1 MTYQRREYV
10 LADKLK
16 SEFKERGKDVSG
28 MRASSTSELMRRA
41 AMGHD
46 PRENCAEEAFR
57 ESYNK
62 RPANAKQFSSR
73 QSAARQNAAKNGS
86 SSYSASRPAQSSAK
100 RTQYGNTARS
110 SEGTKARANSS
121 GVRFASTAK
130 NAPKT
135 VQYRPETVNVRV
147 EAKDTARKRLSPMFV
162 ALLGVVTVMIMFLVT
177 QISDVYK
184 TSNEIAKLENQL
196 QTMQSEAEELKLK
209 LDEKND
215 IREIEK
221 IATTELG
228 MAKED
233 TMQRRYITLSDG
245 ERIEVIDNG
254 ESEESSGGVM
264 LSSVVSAIENLF
276 N

>member
-1 MTYQRREYV
+1 M
-10 LADKLK
+10 K
-16 SEFKERGKDVSG
+16 S
-28 MRASSTSELMRRA
+28 
-41 AMGHD
+41 
-46 PRENCAEEAFR
+46 
-57 ESYNK
+57 
-62 RPANAKQFSSR
+62 
-73 QSAARQNAAKNGS
+73 
-86 SSYSASRPAQSSAK
+86 
-100 RTQYGNTARS
+100 
-110 SEGTKARANSS
+110 
-121 GVRFASTAK
+121 
-130 NAPKT
+130 APKT
-135 VQYRPETVNVRV
+135 VQYRPEAVNVRA
-147 EAKDTARKRLSPMFV
+147 EAKDTARKRLSPV

-184 TSNEIAKLENQL
+184 ASNEIAQLENQL

-221 IATTELG
+221 IATTKLG

-264 LSSVVSAIENLF
+264 LSSIASAIENLF

>member
-57 ESYNK
+57 ESYSK
-62 RPANAKQFSSR
+62 RPNGTRQTAR
-73 QSAARQNAAKNGS
+73 QSTANNVNYTYRQARSAQNSANRTQTKSTAHS
-86 SSYSASRPAQSSAK
+86 SS
-100 RTQYGNTARS
+100 
-110 SEGTKARANSS
+110 GTKARASSS
-121 GVRFASTAK
+121 GVRYASSVK
-130 NAPKT
+130 RAPKT
-135 VQYRPETVNVRV
+135 VQYRPETVNVRA

-184 TSNEIAKLENQL
+184 ASNEIAQLENQL

-221 IATTELG
+221 IATTKLG

-264 LSSVVSAIENLF
+264 LSSIASAIENLF

>member
-57 ESYNK
+57 ESYSK
-62 RPANAKQFSSR
+62 RPNGTRQTAR
-73 QSAARQNAAKNGS
+73 QSVANNINYTYRQARSAQNSANRTQTKN
-86 SSYSASRPAQSSAK
+86 AAQSSA
-100 RTQYGNTARS
+100 
-110 SEGTKARANSS
+110 GTKARASSS
-121 GVRFASTAK
+121 GVRFASNVK
-130 NAPKT
+130 RAPKSI
-135 VQYRPETVNVRV
+135 QYRPEAVNVRA

-162 ALLGVVTVMIMFLVT
+162 ALLGVVTVMIMFLMT
-177 QISDVYK
+177 LISDVYK
-184 TSNEIAKLENQL
+184 ASNEIAQLENQL

-221 IATTELG
+221 IATTKLG

-264 LSSVVSAIENLF
+264 LSSIASAIENLF

>member
-57 ESYNK
+57 ESYSK
-62 RPANAKQFSSR
+62 RPNGTRQAAR
-73 QSAARQNAAKNGS
+73 QSAANNVNYTYSRARSAQN
-86 SSYSASRPAQSSAK
+86 SAK
-100 RTQYGNTARS
+100 RTQTKNAAQS
-110 SEGTKARANSS
+110 SAGTKARASSS
-121 GVRFASTAK
+121 GVRFASNVK
-130 NAPKT
+130 RAPKSI
-135 VQYRPETVNVRV
+135 QYRPETVNVRA

-184 TSNEIAKLENQL
+184 ASNEIAQLENQL

-221 IATTELG
+221 IATTKLG

-264 LSSVVSAIENLF
+264 LSSIASAIENLF

>member
-1 MTYQRREYV
+1 M
-10 LADKLK
+10 K
-16 SEFKERGKDVSG
+16 S
-28 MRASSTSELMRRA
+28 
-41 AMGHD
+41 
-46 PRENCAEEAFR
+46 
-57 ESYNK
+57 
-62 RPANAKQFSSR
+62 
-73 QSAARQNAAKNGS
+73 
-86 SSYSASRPAQSSAK
+86 
-100 RTQYGNTARS
+100 
-110 SEGTKARANSS
+110 
-121 GVRFASTAK
+121 
-130 NAPKT
+130 APKT
-135 VQYRPETVNVRV
+135 VQYRPEAVNVRA
-147 EAKDTARKRLSPMFV
+147 EAKDTARKRLSPVFV

-184 TSNEIAKLENQL
+184 ASNEIAQLENQL

-221 IATTELG
+221 IATTKLG

-233 TMQRRYITLSDG
+233 TLQRRYITLSDG

-264 LSSVVSAIENLF
+264 LSSIASAIENLF

>member
-57 ESYNK
+57 ESYSK
-62 RPANAKQFSSR
+62 RPVNGTRQAAK
-73 QSAARQNAAKNGS
+73 QSAANNVNYAYRQSRSAQYSANRTQTKNTAHS
-86 SSYSASRPAQSSAK
+86 SS
-100 RTQYGNTARS
+100 
-110 SEGTKARANSS
+110 GTKARASSS
-121 GVRFASTAK
+121 GVRYASSVK
-130 NAPKT
+130 SAPKT
-135 VQYRPETVNVRV
+135 VQYRPETVNVRA
-147 EAKDTARKRLSPMFV
+147 EAKDTARKRLSPVFV

-184 TSNEIAKLENQL
+184 TSNEIAQLENQL

-221 IATTELG
+221 IATTKLG

-264 LSSVVSAIENLF
+264 LSSIASAIENLF

>member
-1 MTYQRREYV
+1 M
-10 LADKLK
+10 K
-16 SEFKERGKDVSG
+16 S
-28 MRASSTSELMRRA
+28 
-41 AMGHD
+41 
-46 PRENCAEEAFR
+46 
-57 ESYNK
+57 
-62 RPANAKQFSSR
+62 
-73 QSAARQNAAKNGS
+73 
-86 SSYSASRPAQSSAK
+86 
-100 RTQYGNTARS
+100 
-110 SEGTKARANSS
+110 
-121 GVRFASTAK
+121 
-130 NAPKT
+130 APKNI
-135 VQYRPETVNVRV
+135 QYRPEAVNVRA
-147 EAKDTARKRLSPMFV
+147 EAKDTARKRLSPVFV

-184 TSNEIAKLENQL
+184 ASNEIAQLENQL

-221 IATTELG
+221 IATTKLG

-233 TMQRRYITLSDG
+233 TLQRRYITLSDG

-264 LSSVVSAIENLF
+264 LSSIASAIENLF

>member
-57 ESYNK
+57 ESYSK
-62 RPANAKQFSSR
+62 RPNGTRQTAR
-73 QSAARQNAAKNGS
+73 QSAANNVNYTYSRARSAQNSANRTQTKSTAHS
-86 SSYSASRPAQSSAK
+86 SS
-100 RTQYGNTARS
+100 
-110 SEGTKARANSS
+110 GTKARASSS
-121 GVRFASTAK
+121 GVRYASSVK

-135 VQYRPETVNVRV
+135 VQYRPEAVNVRA
-147 EAKDTARKRLSPMFV
+147 EAKDTARKRLSPVFV

-184 TSNEIAKLENQL
+184 ASNEIAQLENQL

-221 IATTELG
+221 IATTKLG

-264 LSSVVSAIENLF
+264 LSSIASAIENLF

>member
-57 ESYNK
+57 ESYSK
-62 RPANAKQFSSR
+62 RPNGTRQAAANNINYTYR
-73 QSAARQNAAKNGS
+73 QARSAQNSANRTQTKNTAHS
-86 SSYSASRPAQSSAK
+86 SS
-100 RTQYGNTARS
+100 
-110 SEGTKARANSS
+110 GTKARASSS
-121 GVRFASTAK
+121 GVRYASSVK

-135 VQYRPETVNVRV
+135 VQYRPEAVNVRA
-147 EAKDTARKRLSPMFV
+147 EAKDTARKRLSPVFV

-184 TSNEIAKLENQL
+184 ASNEIAQLENQL

-221 IATTELG
+221 IATTKLG

-264 LSSVVSAIENLF
+264 LSSIASAIENLF